1 MEETHEEYTAR
12 LVAQT
17 ATATAKAV
25 SEAAQAAA
33 IVLAKETNATITAI
47 AVLQTKVSAL
57 ECQQN
62 ALERAINDRMD
73 KMEKAVNERI
83 SMLDGKLDSL
93 FKDVFSKLD
102 QLSTGRPTWA
112 VTALIVA
119 LSSLS
124 VGLSVAF
131 LVHL

>member
-1 MEETHEEYTAR
+1 MDETHEEYTAR

-33 IVLAKETNATITAI
+33 VVLARETNATVTAI
-47 AVLQTKVSAL
+47 AVLQTKMSTL
-57 ECQQN
+57 ECQQTS
-62 ALERAINDRMD
+62 LEKAINERMD
-73 KMEKAVNERI
+73 KMEKAVDDRV
-83 SMLDGKLDSL
+83 GKLDPK
-93 FKDVFSKLD
+93 FEMVFSKLD
-102 QLSTGRPTWA
+102 KISTGRPTWA

-124 VGLSVAF
+124 VGLTVAF

>member
-1 MEETHEEYTAR
+1 LSALEETHEEYTAR

-33 IVLAKETNATITAI
+33 IVLARETNATITAI

-62 ALERAINDRMD
+62 ALERAINERMD
-73 KMEKAVNERI
+73 KMEKAVDERV
-83 SMLDGKLDSL
+83 GKLDPKFEKL
-93 FKDVFSKLD
+93 FSMFDRI
-102 QLSTGRPTWA
+102 STGRPTWA
-112 VTALIVA
+112 VTVLIAALF
-119 LSSLS
+119 SLS
-124 VGLSVAF
+124 VGLTVAF